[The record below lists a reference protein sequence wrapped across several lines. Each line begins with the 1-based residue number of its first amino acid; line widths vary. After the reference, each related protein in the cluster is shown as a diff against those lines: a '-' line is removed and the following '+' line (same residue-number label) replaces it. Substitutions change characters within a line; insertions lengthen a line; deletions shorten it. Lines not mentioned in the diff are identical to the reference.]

1 MNDDVLIVSFCLTSD
16 SDISTLVVGR
26 RTDNG
31 IDIINYFNREE
42 ADRIYEILTRKKQT

>member
-1 MNDDVLIVSFCLTSD
+1 MNDDVLIVSFCPTSD

-26 RTDNG
+26 QTDKG

-42 ADRIYEILTRKKQT
+42 ADRIYEILTKKK

>member
-1 MNDDVLIVSFCLTSD
+1 MNDDVLIVSFCPTSD

-26 RTDNG
+26 RTVNG

-42 ADRIYEILTRKKQT
+42 ADKIYEMLSKKSS

>member
-1 MNDDVLIVSFCLTSD
+1 MNDDVLIVSFCPTSD

-31 IDIINYFNREE
+31 IDNINYFNREE
-42 ADRIYEILTRKKQT
+42 ADRIYKILTQKKQT